1 MQMKKPMKSIEGKV
15 EKEIRLVRPLHSLF
29 LLVLLPTAKRLG
41 MHQPSV
47 ALQPA
52 GQAD

>member
-41 MHQPSV
+41 
-47 ALQPA
+47 ARQPA
-52 GQAD
+52 VAPQPAAEAD